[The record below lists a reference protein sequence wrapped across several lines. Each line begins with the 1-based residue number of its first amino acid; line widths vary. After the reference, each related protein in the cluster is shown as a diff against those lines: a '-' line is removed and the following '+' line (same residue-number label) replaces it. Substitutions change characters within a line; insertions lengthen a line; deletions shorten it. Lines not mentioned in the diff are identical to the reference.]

1 MELERTANI
10 AFMILLLIPVAVILT
25 FLNLVVIR
33 EMNLNRRR
41 KKGNAALSNP
51 QPKKSGNVRK
61 LHAVKRRPQDRKK
74 PFSVE
79 LEKGLFIGVDK
90 G

>member
-10 AFMILLLIPVAVILT
+10 AFMILLLIPVALILT

-33 EMNLNRRR
+33 EINLNRRQ

-51 QPKKSGNVRK
+51 QPKENGKVSK
-61 LHAVKRRPQDRKK
+61 LHSGKRRPQDRKK
-74 PFSVE
+74 A
-79 LEKGLFIGVDK
+79 LFR
-90 G
+90 

>member
-10 AFMILLLIPVAVILT
+10 AFMILLLIPVALILT

-33 EMNLNRRR
+33 EINLNRRR

-51 QPKKSGNVRK
+51 QPKKSGKVRK
-61 LHAVKRRPQDRKK
+61 LHSGKRRPQDRKK
-74 PFSVE
+74 A
-79 LEKGLFIGVDK
+79 LFR
-90 G
+90 